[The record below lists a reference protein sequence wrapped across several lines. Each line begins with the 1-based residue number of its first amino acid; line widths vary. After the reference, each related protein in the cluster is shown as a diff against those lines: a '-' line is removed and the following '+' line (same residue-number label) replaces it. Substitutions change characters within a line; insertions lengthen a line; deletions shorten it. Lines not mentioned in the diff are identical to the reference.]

1 MLYIVEIEVPQKPTW
16 GHVIQKTI
24 NIPSKVHRVKS
35 LCFFA
40 VLGKEYERK
49 DASSVAD
56 TKAFIPDRNRKKV
69 ESSQGGISVE
79 WNDFYSIQIGNV
91 SVSINNTLPI
101 RAGSPIVALN
111 MLRGISDATNLRFDQ
126 TYNSNKVEL
135 SEPIE
140 LKGGSTMNIVIEE
153 SDLSPSLKNSGYHPM
168 ENGKDYN
175 KYTVK
180 VYIEYDK

>member
-1 MLYIVEIEVPQKPTW
+1 MLYIAEIEVPQKSTW
-16 GHVIQKTI
+16 GHVFTKTI
-24 NIPSKVHRVKS
+24 NIPSKVRRVKS

-40 VLGKEYERK
+40 LLGKEYEKK
-49 DASSVAD
+49 DATSVAN

-69 ESSQGGISVE
+69 ESSQGGVSIE

-91 SVSINNTLPI
+91 SVSINNTLPLI
-101 RAGSPIVALN
+101 SGSPIVAIN
-111 MLRGISDATNLRFDQ
+111 MLRGLSDATNLRFDQ
-126 TYNSNKVEL
+126 TYKNNKVEL

-140 LKGGSTMNIVIEE
+140 LKGGSTMNIVVEE
-153 SDLSPSLKNSGYHPM
+153 SDLSPSLKSSGYHPM
-168 ENGKDYN
+168 ENNKDYN